1 MNDPYLVLGVKSTAS
16 DAEIKKAYRDLVKQ
30 YHPDNYQN
38 NPLADLAEEKMKEV
52 NEAYDAIVKMRTGGG
67 YQGGYQGSSQSGG
80 GQSQGGG
87 GQVFYQVRQLLDQ
100 GNLGEAQR
108 LLQASPV
115 KNAEW
120 YYLNGRLAYQQG
132 WLDEAR
138 NNFWQACSMD
148 PGNME
153 YRQTMN
159 YLNTQTGRGAQTYQN
174 SGGMSTG
181 DLCTALCCANL
192 LCDCCH

>member
-67 YQGGYQGSSQSGG
+67 YQGSYQGSSQSS
-80 GQSQGGG
+80 GQSQGG

-108 LLQASPV
+108 LLQSSPV

-138 NNFWQACSMD
+138 NNFWQACNMD

-181 DLCTALCCANL
+181 DLCAFALCANC